1 MCHVGCHT
9 LDGVTCGTLERVLTR
24 VNELR
29 GDPTMKTRLSCP
41 CGTVIKG
48 QDEDDLV
55 EKTQAHLA
63 AEHPGM
69 SYGRDEILFIA
80 T

>member
-1 MCHVGCHT
+1 MK
-9 LDGVTCGTLERVLTR
+9 TR
-24 VNELR
+24 VN
-29 GDPTMKTRLSCP
+29 CP
-41 CGTVIKG
+41 CGTVIKAE
-48 QDEDDLV
+48 DEDQLV
-55 EKTQAHLA
+55 EQTQAHLA

>member
-1 MCHVGCHT
+1 
-9 LDGVTCGTLERVLTR
+9 
-24 VNELR
+24 
-29 GDPTMKTRLSCP
+29 MKTRLSCP

-48 QDEDDLV
+48 TDEDDLV
-55 EKTQAHLA
+55 EKTQEHLA

-80 T
+80 P

>member
-1 MCHVGCHT
+1 
-9 LDGVTCGTLERVLTR
+9 
-24 VNELR
+24 
-29 GDPTMKTRLSCP
+29 MKTRVSCP

-48 QDEDDLV
+48 EDEDDLV

-63 AEHPGM
+63 EQHPGM
-69 SYGRDEILFIA
+69 SYGRDESLFNA